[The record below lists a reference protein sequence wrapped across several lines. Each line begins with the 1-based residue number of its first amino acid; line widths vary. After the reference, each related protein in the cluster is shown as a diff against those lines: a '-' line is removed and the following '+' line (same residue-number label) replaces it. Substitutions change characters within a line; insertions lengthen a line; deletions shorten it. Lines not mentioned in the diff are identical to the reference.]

1 MTTSGDERTQPDG
14 LVHGMVNDLVVPDW
28 PAITAA
34 EASEVLGHY
43 VEGPSRTNVATV
55 LWRSPRPMSAAAL
68 VELDSQT
75 YFLKRHDVRVR
86 SRERLALEHAFVD
99 HVRSRGLNTPAV
111 LAARDGSTVHER
123 EQVLYEVYERA
134 AGVDHYRDVPSWH
147 PFLSHA
153 HAGAAGA
160 ALARFHR
167 AAAGFD
173 AAAWDFGPLLDSVAV
188 ILAPDPEAA
197 YRQLVT
203 TRPGLV
209 RATVPYD
216 VLGDYASV
224 LAGPIETAASQLGDV
239 TTQWTHGD
247 WHGSNLTWRDAT
259 PGADVASVLDLGLSN
274 RTFALHDLAVAIERS
289 AIDWLDTAGAGTITV
304 DYGALDALL
313 EGYDGVIALTED
325 DIATL
330 AAVLPIAHVEFALSE
345 VEYFGGILDSS
356 ANVELAYRSYLLG
369 HVQWFDS
376 PAGIELRRHLGASR
390 ARWSR

>member
-1 MTTSGDERTQPDG
+1 MTTSDNERAQPDG

-34 EASEVLGHY
+34 EVTEVLGYY
-43 VEGPSRTNVATV
+43 VEGPTRTNDATV

-68 VELDSQT
+68 VELDSRT

-86 SRERLALEHAFVD
+86 SRERLALEHAFVG
-99 HVRSRGLNTPAV
+99 HLRSRGLNTPAV

-123 EQVLYEVYERA
+123 GRVLYEVYEQA
-134 AGVDHYRDVPSWH
+134 VGVDHYRDVPSWH
-147 PFLSHA
+147 PFLSRA

-173 AAAWDFGPLLDSVAV
+173 AAASGFGPLLDSVAV
-188 ILAPDPEAA
+188 VLAPDPATA
-197 YRQLVT
+197 YRHLVT

-209 RATVPYD
+209 RATAPYD

-224 LAGPIETAASQLGDV
+224 LAGPIESAASQLGNV
-239 TTQWTHGD
+239 VRQWTHGD

-259 PGADVASVLDLGLSN
+259 PQADVASVLDLGLSN
-274 RTFALHDLAVAIERS
+274 RTFALHDLAIAIERS
-289 AIDWLDTAGAGTITV
+289 TIDWLDTTGVGAITV

-313 EGYDGVIALTED
+313 EGYDRVVTLTED
-325 DIATL
+325 DLATL
-330 AAVLPIAHVEFALSE
+330 SAVLPIAHVEFALSE
-345 VEYFGGILDSS
+345 VEYFGGVLDSS
-356 ANVELAYRSYLLG
+356 ANVELAYQSYLLG
-369 HVQWFDS
+369 HVEWFDA
-376 PAGIELRRHLGASR
+376 PAGIALRSHLGAGR
-390 ARWSR
+390 ARKRA

>member
-28 PAITAA
+28 PAITEA

-43 VEGPSRTNVATV
+43 VEDPSRANVATV

-68 VELDSQT
+68 VELESRT

-147 PFLSHA
+147 PFLSRA

-259 PGADVASVLDLGLSN
+259 PEADVASVLDLGLSN
-274 RTFALHDLAVAIERS
+274 RTFALHDLAIAIERS
-289 AIDWLDTAGAGTITV
+289 VVDWLDTAGLGVPSI
-304 DYGALDALL
+304 DYGSLDALL
-313 EGYDGVIALTED
+313 AGYAEVAPLTED
-325 DIATL
+325 DLATL
-330 AAVLPIAHVEFALSE
+330 AAVLPVAHVAFALSE
-345 VEYFGGILDSS
+345 VEYFGSIVDSP
-356 ANVELAYRSYLLG
+356 ANVELAYQSYLLG
-369 HVQWFDS
+369 HARWFDS
-376 PAGIELRRHLGASR
+376 PAGRSLLAHVR
-390 ARWSR
+390 AATPSNR

>member
-1 MTTSGDERTQPDG
+1 MTTSDDERNQPDG
-14 LVHGMVNDLVVPDW
+14 LVHGMGNDLVVPDW
-28 PAITAA
+28 PAIAAA
-34 EASEVLGHY
+34 EATEVLGHY
-43 VEGPSRTNVATV
+43 VEDRSRTNVATI

-68 VELDSQT
+68 VELKSRT

-99 HVRSRGLNTPAV
+99 HLRSRGLNTPAV
-111 LAARDGSTVHER
+111 LATPDGSTVYER
-123 EQVLYEVYERA
+123 GRVLYEVYEQA
-134 AGVDHYRDVPSWH
+134 AGVDRYRDVPSWH
-147 PFLSHA
+147 PFLSRA

-173 AAAWDFGPLLDSVAV
+173 AAPWGFGPLLDSVAV
-188 ILAPDPEAA
+188 ILTPDPEAA
-197 YRQLVT
+197 YRHLVT

-209 RATVPYD
+209 RATATYD

-224 LAGPIETAASQLGDV
+224 LAGPIESAASHLGDV
-239 TTQWTHGD
+239 ATQWTHGD

-259 PGADVASVLDLGLSN
+259 PQADVASVLDLGLSN

-289 AIDWLDTAGAGTITV
+289 AIDWLDTAGVGTVTV

-313 EGYDGVIALTED
+313 DGYDGIITLTD
-325 DIATL
+325 DDLATL
-330 AAVLPIAHVEFALSE
+330 GAVLPIAHVEFALSE
-345 VEYFGGILDSS
+345 VEYFGGVLDSS

>member
-153 HAGAAGA
+153 HAGAA
-160 ALARFHR
+160 LARFHR

-259 PGADVASVLDLGLSN
+259 PEADVASVLDLGLSN